1 MLDVETAVLD
11 SVRDIFPEQVEKIR
25 LETALQELS
34 LDSLD
39 MLELKMRLEE
49 KLDIDL
55 EVDVFDSAPTLGSL
69 ASNIVA
75 SLQRHSD
82 ARY

>member
-1 MLDVETAVLD
+1 VPGT
-11 SVRDIFPEQVEKIR
+11 K
-25 LETALQELS
+25 LQELS

-55 EVDVFDSAPTLGSL
+55 EVEVFDAAPTLSSL

-75 SLQRHSD
+75 SLQRPSD
-82 ARY
+82 AQY

>member
-1 MLDVETAVLD
+1 MLDVETVVLD
-11 SVRDIFPEQVEKIR
+11 SVREIVPEQVEKIR
-25 LETALQELS
+25 PETALEELP

-49 KLDIDL
+49 KLDIELD
-55 EVDVFDSAPTLGSL
+55 VDVFDGAPTLRSL

-75 SLQRHSD
+75 SLQQLSNAGH
-82 ARY
+82 

>member
-1 MLDVETAVLD
+1 MLDVETVVLD
-11 SVRDIFPEQVEKIR
+11 SVREIVPEQVEKIR
-25 LETALQELS
+25 PETALEELP

-49 KLDIDL
+49 KLDIELD
-55 EVDVFDSAPTLGSL
+55 VDVFDGAPTLRSL

-75 SLQRHSD
+75 SLQRLSNAAH
-82 ARY
+82 